1 MEYNQKV
8 RVHGNGLVE
17 IRLYEKAVE
26 VGKVS
31 KPKKRKQT
39 YEKQANPFV
48 EGGLKM
54 QKESD
59 ADGWT
64 KEYERDAISVAKS
77 VKRTKDAIFDYSNA
91 VEWEWFCTFT
101 FDGEKVD
108 RKDFD
113 AVVSKMSKWLN
124 NMRSR
129 YCPDMQYVLV
139 PEKHE
144 DGAWHFH
151 GVFRNC
157 DGLNFVPAKNL
168 QKTYKGSANK
178 YYMQDLVRK
187 GEQVYDMERFKLGFT
202 DCTRVRDT
210 KKVANYILKYITKD
224 MVTDTPNKRR
234 YWCSKN
240 LPKPKET
247 VELVD
252 IDFESYRDYTFA
264 KCIEKNPETYGHT
277 FEVQHGDFT
286 NRISYIYT

>member
-8 RVHGNGLVE
+8 RIHGNGLVE
-17 IRLYEKAVE
+17 IRLYEKSVE

-31 KPKKRKQT
+31 KPKKRKQA
-39 YEKQANPFV
+39 YEKQDNPF
-48 EGGLKM
+48 EGVLKM
-54 QKESD
+54 QKEAD
-59 ADGWT
+59 ADGWA

-101 FDGEKVD
+101 LDGEKVD
-108 RKDFD
+108 RKDYD
-113 AVVSKMSKWLN
+113 AVVSKMSRWLS
-124 NMRSR
+124 NMRLR

-139 PEKHE
+139 PERHE
-144 DGAWHFH
+144 DGSWHFH

-157 DGLNFVPAKNL
+157 DGLNFVHAKNL

-224 MVTDTPNKRR
+224 MVIDTPNKKR
-234 YWCSKN
+234 YWCSRN
-240 LPKPKET
+240 LPKPEES
-247 VELVD
+247 VELVELE
-252 IDFESYRDYTFA
+252 FESYRDYTFA
-264 KCIEKNPETYGHT
+264 KCIEKNPETYCNT